1 MAKLVPKGGEE
12 IAYQGR
18 MLEIVNQDMTNGKN
32 TITFEIARR
41 TPGIRL
47 ILVDLANQTISLSK
61 EHRYEIDGDD
71 YRLPG
76 GKVFD
81 TLDEYNTFL
90 NSGDDI
96 LSPAIDKAF
105 GEAEEEVGLKLQDLE
120 HFHTSICGTT
130 VKWDLFYFVSTK
142 WTVVDQKLE
151 TGEHISRVEVSFDDA
166 RNSALRGGMSEER
179 SALVLLRYLS
189 ILP

>member
-1 MAKLVPKGGEE
+1 MPKLEPASEE
-12 IAYQGR
+12 KIAFQGR
-18 MLEIVNQDMTNGKN
+18 MLEIVNQEMTDGRN

-47 ILVDLANQTISLSK
+47 ILVDLVNRTISLSK

-90 NSGDDI
+90 NSGNDI
-96 LSPAIDKAF
+96 LLPARDKAF
-105 GEAEEEVGLKLQDLE
+105 GEAEEEVGLKLKDLE
-120 HFHTSICGTT
+120 HFHTSICGSTIE
-130 VKWDLFYFVSTK
+130 WDLFYFVSTG
-142 WTVVDQKLE
+142 WAEVDQKLE
-151 TGEHISRVEVSFDDA
+151 TGEHISRVEVSFEDA
-166 RNSALRGGMSEER
+166 RSIALSGGMSEER

-189 ILP
+189 SLA

>member
-1 MAKLVPKGGEE
+1 MPKLEPASEE
-12 IAYQGR
+12 KIAFQGR
-18 MLEIVNQDMTNGKN
+18 MLEIVNQEMTDGRN

-47 ILVDLANQTISLSK
+47 ILVDLVNRTISLSK

-90 NSGDDI
+90 NSGNDI
-96 LSPAIDKAF
+96 LLPARDKAF
-105 GEAEEEVGLKLQDLE
+105 GEAEEEVGLKLKDLE
-120 HFHTSICGTT
+120 HFHTSICGSTIE
-130 VKWDLFYFVSTK
+130 WDLFYFVSTG
-142 WTVVDQKLE
+142 WAEVDQNLE
-151 TGEHISRVEVSFDDA
+151 TGEHISRVEVSFEDA
-166 RNSALRGGMSEER
+166 RSIALSGGMSEER

-189 ILP
+189 TLA

>member
-1 MAKLVPKGGEE
+1 MSKLTPASDEK

-18 MLEIVNQDMTNGKN
+18 MLEIVNQDMTDGNS
-32 TITFEIARR
+32 TITFEVARR

-47 ILVDLANQTISLSK
+47 ILVDLAKRTVSLSK

-90 NSGDDI
+90 TSSKDI
-96 LSPAIDKAF
+96 LKPAREKALA
-105 GEAEEEVGLKLQDLE
+105 EAEEEVGLKLADLE
-120 HFHTSICGTT
+120 HFHTSICGSTIE
-130 VKWDLFYFVSTK
+130 WDLFYFVSTR
-142 WTVVDQKLE
+142 WTEVPQKLE
-151 TGEHISRVEVSFDDA
+151 AGEVISRTELSIEEA
-166 RNSALRGGMSEER
+166 RDLALDGGISEER

-189 ILP
+189 SLA

>member
-90 NSGDDI
+90 NSGNDI
-96 LSPAIDKAF
+96 LLPARDKAF
-105 GEAEEEVGLKLQDLE
+105 GEAEEEVGLKLKDLE
-120 HFHTSICGTT
+120 HFHKSTCGSSIE
-130 VKWDLFYFVSTK
+130 WDLYYFVSTE
-142 WTVVDQKLE
+142 WAEVDQKLE
-151 TGEHISRVEVSFDDA
+151 IGEHITRVEVAFEEA
-166 RNSALRGGMSEER
+166 RNIALSGGMSEER

-189 ILP
+189 TLA